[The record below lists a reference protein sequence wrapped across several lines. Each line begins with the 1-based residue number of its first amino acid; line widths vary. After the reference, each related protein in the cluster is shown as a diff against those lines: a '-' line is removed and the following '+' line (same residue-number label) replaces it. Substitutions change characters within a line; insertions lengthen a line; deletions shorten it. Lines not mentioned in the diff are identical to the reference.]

1 MFTSFFECKQS
12 GVVCFFFCDFFAPKG
27 VVSSLCK
34 RVMGWYDTGMKN
46 RGVTV
51 LVPDGDPNG
60 VKILGL
66 SGWDGRVFIVP
77 RAKLKDMKLRPEA
90 VQPGVYFLFG
100 EGKETTRPRVYVG
113 ESESFYK
120 RLADHDGKK
129 EFWNVAVAF
138 TGGALDRADV
148 KYLEHRAVADAK
160 KVDRYDVDNTI
171 SPLKNALSE
180 FKLSAVEHYYENL
193 QFVLALF
200 GFALFQEVPVQ
211 ASAVERYYVN
221 SIDTSAV
228 GTLLENGQFMVFAG
242 SLARIADTPSF
253 QRMSNA
259 ALRKQLVAEGVL
271 KVDSEKSYKF
281 IQNHI
286 FTTPSQAAEVV
297 MGRSADG
304 WLEWK
309 NEQKQSLDTVKR
321 K

>member
-1 MFTSFFECKQS
+1 M
-12 GVVCFFFCDFFAPKG
+12 
-27 VVSSLCK
+27 
-34 RVMGWYDTGMKN
+34 
-46 RGVTV
+46 
-51 LVPDGDPNG
+51 
-60 VKILGL
+60 
-66 SGWDGRVFIVP
+66 SGWDGSAFIIP
-77 RAKLKDMKLRPEA
+77 RAKLKDLKARPEA

-100 EGKETTRPRVYVG
+100 EGKETTRPKVYVG

-129 EFWNVAVAF
+129 EFWNVAAAF

-148 KYLEHRAVADAK
+148 KYLEHRAVAEAK
-160 KVDRYDVDNTI
+160 KIDRYDVDNTV
-171 SPLKNALSE
+171 SPLKNAMSE

-211 ASAVERYYVN
+211 ANAVERYYVN
-221 SIDTSAV
+221 SIDASAV

-242 SLARIADTPSF
+242 SLSRIADTPSF
-253 QRMSNA
+253 QSMSNA
-259 ALRKQLVAEGVL
+259 ALRKLLVADGVL
-271 KVDSEKSYKF
+271 KVDSVKSYKF
-281 IQNHI
+281 TQNHI

-309 NEQKQSLDTVKR
+309 NEKKQSLDTVKR